1 MNAIASLLENHNL
14 RAELRAAKREIAE
27 LKADKLIWTERM
39 LLQAEQDRAEADAH
53 SEALTAGIEIGSV
66 VVLKTADVIF
76 LRRCGS

>member
-1 MNAIASLLENHNL
+1 MSTIASLLEKHNL

-27 LKADKLIWTERM
+27 LKADKLILSARM
-39 LLQAEQDRAEADAH
+39 LHQAERDREEADGHAEA
-53 SEALTAGIEIGSV
+53 LNTGIENGSV